1 MASGAAGKA
10 GNFPEA
16 SPLNV
21 IEEEEELAESQKH
34 KPLLSLDGTKT
45 KKLSKSPF
53 SKQEEHPN

>member
-34 KPLLSLDGTKT
+34 KPLLSLDGAKT

-53 SKQEEHPN
+53 SK